1 MRIKDFHDESTQ
13 TEGRISQFRHLSFV
27 SICLL
32 IFVLSNEFNF
42 FLFFLRS
49 NEFNF
54 LYSCLVQWDDVL
66 DIH

>member
-13 TEGRISQFRHLSFV
+13 TEGRINQFRHLSFV

-42 FLFFLRS
+42 FFF
-49 NEFNF
+49 FF
-54 LYSCLVQWDDVL
+54 
-66 DIH
+66 

>member
-32 IFVLSNEFNF
+32 VFVL
-42 FLFFLRS
+42 S